1 MHNVYF
7 RLLKLIII
15 LLSVILTGGCIQ
27 RAVIKLD
34 SRTEKVLLA
43 VSGAMSENDM
53 LSAMAQIDLVTP
65 HGYHS
70 VQAAIVIKKPSYLR
84 LELLPIIG
92 TPDFFLSSS
101 PAEMSIFIPSR
112 GEFYRGKPTAAN
124 LAHFLPWQFD
134 IADIVMIFT
143 GAYPS
148 IIGGVISYQSY
159 QEKNYLRIE
168 MNSPSDKSQILW
180 VGENNRLLKFTSLN
194 EFGQE
199 IYHVNYEDYMPQ
211 SRVPG
216 KITIHMADGMTSI
229 SVKYSELKIEKT
241 TNLAIFDLKMPA
253 GMKLILL
260 D

>member
-1 MHNVYF
+1 MYNMHF

-15 LLSVILTGGCIQ
+15 LLSVILTSGCIQ
-27 RAVIKLD
+27 RAVIKPD
-34 SRTEKVLLA
+34 SRIEKVLLA
-43 VSGAMSENDM
+43 VSGAMAENDV

-70 VQAAIVIKKPSYLR
+70 VRAAIVIRKPSYLR

-124 LAHFLPWQFD
+124 LARFLPWQFD
-134 IADIVMIFT
+134 IADIVMVFT
-143 GAYPS
+143 GAFPP
-148 IIGGVISYQSY
+148 ITEGIESYQSY
-159 QEKNYLRIE
+159 QENNFLRIE
-168 MNSPSDKSQILW
+168 MKSPSGKSQILW
-180 VGENNRLLKFTSLN
+180 VGENNHLSKLVSLN

-199 IYHVNYEDYMPQ
+199 IYDVKYEDYTPD
-211 SRVPG
+211 SPVPG
-216 KITIHMADGMTSI
+216 KITINMADGITSI
-229 SVKYSELKIEKT
+229 SVKYSESKIEKAT
-241 TNLAIFDLKMPA
+241 TLAIFDLKMPL
-253 GMKLILL
+253 GVKLILL

>member
-27 RAVIKLD
+27 RAVIKPD
-34 SRTEKVLLA
+34 SRTEKVLMA
-43 VSGAMSENDM
+43 VSEAIAGNDM

-65 HGYHS
+65 HGYQP
-70 VQAAIVIKKPSYLR
+70 VRAAIVMKKPSYLR

-92 TPDFFLSSS
+92 TPDFILSSS

-112 GEFYRGKPTAAN
+112 REFYRGKPTAAN

-134 IADIVMIFT
+134 IEDIVMIFT
-143 GAYPS
+143 GVYPP
-148 IIGGVISYQSY
+148 IKDGVLSYQSY
-159 QEKNYLRIE
+159 QENNSLRIE
-168 MNSPSDKSQILW
+168 IKSPSDKSQILW
-180 VGENNRLLKFTSLN
+180 VGENNRLLKLVSLN

-199 IYHVNYEDYMPQ
+199 IYHVNYEDYGSESP
-211 SRVPG
+211 VPG
-216 KITIHMADGMTSI
+216 KITINMADGITSI
-229 SVKYSELKIEKT
+229 SVKYSELKIEKAT
-241 TNLAIFDLKMPA
+241 TPAIFDLKMPA
-253 GMKLILL
+253 SMKLILL